1 MRFFGLFT
9 LMLLCLGCAGV
20 ATNLQMNRNTT
31 IDIVDTTDD
40 VINTSGVDQATIR
53 AINKRIM
60 KNTSSYLFEY
70 GIKSNHKEHPEN
82 NATLEISVDAIE
94 VSRDLIGQLTYKIK
108 YSYKLVNK
116 GKIILK
122 DKNDKETNS
131 VGDVCD
137 SISEKI
143 AKKVRKYFIA
153 EG

>member
-1 MRFFGLFT
+1 
-9 LMLLCLGCAGV
+9 
-20 ATNLQMNRNTT
+20 
-31 IDIVDTTDD
+31 
-40 VINTSGVDQATIR
+40 
-53 AINKRIM
+53 M

-70 GIKSNHKEHPEN
+70 GINSNLKEHLEN

-94 VSRDLIGQLTYKIK
+94 VSRDLIGLLTYKIK

-131 VGDVCD
+131 VDDVCD